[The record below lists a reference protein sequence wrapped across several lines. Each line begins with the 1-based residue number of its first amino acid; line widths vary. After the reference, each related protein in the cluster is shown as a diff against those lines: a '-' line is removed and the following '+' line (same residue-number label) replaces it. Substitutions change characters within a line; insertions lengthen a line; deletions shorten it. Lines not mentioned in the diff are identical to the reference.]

1 MSDFQAY
8 RDRVNAMGNSIQES
22 VINNS
27 KQLTTEQ
34 ILNSPSLKYVKLNDG
49 TVDLPCIVSDK
60 DSFNKREFLFVPD
73 TIINVGDYIHYD
85 TFTYL
90 ATDRNRDDIY
100 PELTG
105 ELCNETF
112 SFVNGTTRIPNG
124 TDDFGRPIYTDIEEI
139 VSVPCVMTT
148 KIYSTVD
155 NSAIPMP
162 DGAAMMRIP
171 YVSTAIPKINENFTH
186 RESQYTITTISYEY
200 VLAETG
206 FIEIRLQRE
215 VSA

>member
-34 ILNSPSLKYVKLNDG
+34 MLNSPSLKYVKLNDG
-49 TVDLPCIVSDK
+49 IESLPCIVSDE

-73 TIINVGDYIHYD
+73 SIINVGDYIHHD

-105 ELCNETF
+105 ELCNETYKIITGQTKQT
-112 SFVNGTTRIPNG
+112 VG
-124 TDDFGRPIYTDIEEI
+124 TDDFGRPIYDYIDE
-139 VSVPCVMTT
+139 VDNVPCVMTT
-148 KIYSTVD
+148 KIYSTID
-155 NSAIPMP
+155 NSAIPLP
-162 DGAAMMRIP
+162 DGSMMIKLP
-171 YVSTAIPKINENFTH
+171 YLVGTLPKVNDEFIH
-186 RESQYTITTISYEY
+186 HESHYKVTTISYENVIADVGY
-200 VLAETG
+200 V
-206 FIEIRLQRE
+206 EIRLQTG